1 MWSFPVN
8 VCQFLFYH
16 TCSTTSFSTL
26 SEAEIKTVNS
36 SSIQLFTYKYH
47 LYLYYPA
54 LQDRYTHTYA
64 PNRGTNTSFFF
75 FFQTL
80 PFCLNQYLEIFKSYC
95 DYVIDVYNRHI
106 SFISLCNLL
115 IFPSSRLLGC
125 MQVPNSIDINP
136 KFV

>member
-1 MWSFPVN
+1 MFGNSCSITPVLPHLSPLW
-8 VCQFLFYH
+8 VKQKLKLL
-16 TCSTTSFSTL
+16 TL
-26 SEAEIKTVNS
+26 LVFNS
-36 SSIQLFTYKYH
+36 SLINITFISIILHYKTG
-47 LYLYYPA
+47 
-54 LQDRYTHTYA
+54 THTHMLQTEVQTL
-64 PNRGTNTSFFF
+64 PFFF